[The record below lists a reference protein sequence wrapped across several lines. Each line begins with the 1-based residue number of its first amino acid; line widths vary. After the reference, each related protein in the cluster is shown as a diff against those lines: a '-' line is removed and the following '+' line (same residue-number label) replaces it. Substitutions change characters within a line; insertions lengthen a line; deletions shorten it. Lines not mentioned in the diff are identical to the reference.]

1 MAATFSTDGVRANL
15 LPASDKLLSR
25 IGKSLAWQGFAQ
37 EAVDR
42 ARIDRLQRL
51 G

>member
-1 MAATFSTDGVRANL
+1 MAATSSTDGRANV